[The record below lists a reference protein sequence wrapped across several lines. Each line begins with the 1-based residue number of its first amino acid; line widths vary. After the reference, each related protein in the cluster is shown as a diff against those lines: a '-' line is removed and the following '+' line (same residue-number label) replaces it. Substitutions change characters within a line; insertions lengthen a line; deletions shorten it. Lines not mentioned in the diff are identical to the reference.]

1 MYRYTDFDRQFV
13 HARAAQFRDQ
23 LERNLAGTLTDD
35 EFRPLRLQNGWYVQR
50 HAPMLRVAVPY
61 GAISSAQVRNL
72 AAIARE
78 FDRGY
83 AHFTTRQNVQYNWIP
98 LVKSADVME
107 RLASANQHG
116 IQTSGNCIRNIT
128 TDALAGVAADERVD
142 PRPYAE
148 VMRQWSTLHPEFAF
162 LPRKFKIAISGAR
175 EDRAAIAW
183 HDIGL
188 ELKRDAAG
196 EVGFR
201 VLVGGGMGRT
211 PIVASQIAAFVPW
224 QQILVY
230 IEAIVRV
237 YNRFGRRDNAYKA
250 RIKIL
255 VKAEGQ

>member
-128 TDALAGVAADERVD
+128 TDALAGVAADELVD

-148 VMRQWSTLHPEFAF
+148 LLRQWSTLHPEFAF
-162 LPRKFKIAISGAR
+162 LPRKF
-175 EDRAAIAW
+175 
-183 HDIGL
+183 
-188 ELKRDAAG
+188 
-196 EVGFR
+196 
-201 VLVGGGMGRT
+201 
-211 PIVASQIAAFVPW
+211 
-224 QQILVY
+224 
-230 IEAIVRV
+230 
-237 YNRFGRRDNAYKA
+237 
-250 RIKIL
+250 
-255 VKAEGQ
+255 